1 MTGYSYEFVWVELM
15 DDCAGTDWWMRT
27 LSEEMT
33 TCHYMTTG
41 NIIDKVV
48 TLHPVHSQA
57 GTEVDLVLIQCQN
70 GQ

>member
-1 MTGYSYEFVWVELM
+1 
-15 DDCAGTDWWMRT
+15 MRT

-57 GTEVDLVLIQCQN
+57 GTELDLVLIQCQN